1 MLPNR
6 FPYFCYHV
14 LWDKKEKSTQINI
27 NYTLEKEIS
36 MKKWNFYSNAFYLF
50 IYFFIRFTYFNTVAQ
65 TFYIL
70 INSQEVSR
78 KSRVSCT
85 SILNLFFF
93 FSSMYSNCI
102 CLYFSILHGPF
113 FHDSFSMVCIYCTKR
128 KPNFI
133 YLNLLFLFNVILIY
147 HNITRMD
154 TLFFLIYA
162 YVHALEISKF
172 IIFTLSNIQLHHNCI
187 INCGIFIIIIQVD

>member
-1 MLPNR
+1 
-6 FPYFCYHV
+6 
-14 LWDKKEKSTQINI
+14 
-27 NYTLEKEIS
+27 

-93 FSSMYSNCI
+93 PQCTVL
-102 CLYFSILHGPF
+102 CLLSILHGPF
-113 FHDSFSMVCIYCTKR
+113 FHVSFSIVCIYCTKR
-128 KPNFI
+128 EPNVFI
-133 YLNLLFLFNVILIY
+133 WIYYFCSTYFNLSQY
-147 HNITRMD
+147 YTYR
-154 TLFFLIYA
+154 Y
-162 YVHALEISKF
+162 
-172 IIFTLSNIQLHHNCI
+172 IIFFNLYTTCTCAWNIKQNS
-187 INCGIFIIIIQVD
+187 